1 MKKILLFALFL
12 ISTISFSQNIRFEG
26 VILESGKTPLEM
38 ANIMAVNQVTK
49 GMDGYAITNDKGRFV
64 LNLKPNSTYLIK
76 LSYIGMENKQ
86 ITVETKTENI
96 TQNISMEPG
105 GIQLDGVEIVR
116 EMPVSI
122 KGDTIVYNAD
132 SFKSGTERKL
142 EDVLKKLPGVEVNAD
157 GEVEVEGKKV
167 TKLMVEGKDFF
178 DGDTKLGVKNI
189 PADAIDKIQV
199 LRNYNENSI
208 LKGVENNQ
216 DNLAMNIKLKD
227 GKKNFWFGD
236 MTAGGGTADDNKY
249 DRYLINPKLFYY
261 NPKYSINLISNFNNI
276 GELPLTIQDYFK
288 FTGGFR
294 SMMAK
299 GGSNFNVASN
309 DLGIS
314 LLRNNRA
321 KEIETQFGAT
331 NFSYNP
337 TKAWTLSGFGILSS
351 SITDLE
357 TKTQTNFLQPNS
369 SNVASTEN
377 RNEIA
382 HQKSNLALF
391 KLSSSYKPSA
401 RFQFDYDILSKFS
414 KQDEDNSL
422 LRESIV
428 SNTSNTE
435 NILTAKKQ
443 DPKSVN
449 QNLSFY
455 YTHNDKN
462 IFALEMQHLYQDED
476 PFYNANLQTQPFGF
490 AGYVAGQ
497 NRNDINQ
504 TRFVKTNKL
513 DAKLDYYYMLTP
525 KSNINVTLGNTYS
538 YQSFDSSIYQMLDNG
553 TKNILTD
560 ASNTNRVNY
569 NFNDAFLGLHYKILT
584 GKFTFT
590 PGVSLH
596 AYNMTNSQL
605 GTDFSQNFFRV
616 LPDFLAL
623 YQIKKAET
631 LTYNYAIT
639 NSFTDINKLAEGFV
653 LNGYNSLSRG
663 SRTLENATQQSHSLR
678 YFKYNMFNFENITG
692 FINYTRTIE
701 AVKSRANFIGV
712 NQTSTP
718 FNSDFA
724 EETLS
729 GFGSYGRSF
738 LKNYKASFNT
748 RLNWSKFNNQQNGV
762 FASADSFTQVHTLTA
777 STNYKNLPNI
787 ELGYS
792 YTVNDYNNSKFYTDK
807 PFVRLDYYFLK
818 SFSFVS
824 EYEFYHYYNKNK
836 TVENE
841 YDFLSASLIYQKTK
855 DSKWEYKIAATNIL
869 NTKSLNDDSFSQ
881 FSTRTSQYTV
891 QPRYLIFT
899 LKYNL

>member
-1 MKKILLFALFL
+1 MKKILIFALFL
-12 ISTISFSQNIRFEG
+12 ISTITFSQTIRFEG
-26 VILESGKTPLEM
+26 VVLESGKAPLEM

-64 LNLKPNSTYLIK
+64 LNLKPNTTYVIK

-105 GIQLDGVEIVR
+105 GIELDGVEIVR

-216 DNLAMNIKLKD
+216 DNVAMNIKLKS

-351 SITDLE
+351 STTDLE
-357 TKTQTNFLQPNS
+357 TKSQNNFLQPNS

-377 RNEIA
+377 RNEVA
-382 HQKSNLALF
+382 HQKSNLGLF

-401 RFQFDYDILSKFS
+401 RFQFDYDVLAKFS

-435 NILTAKKQ
+435 NIVTAKKQ

-462 IFALEMQHLYQDED
+462 IFALEMQHLYQEED
-476 PFYNANLQTQPFGF
+476 PFYNANLQTQPFVLN
-490 AGYVAGQ
+490 GYLSGQ

-513 DAKLDYYYMLTP
+513 DTKLDYYYMLTP

-538 YQSFDSSIYQMLDNG
+538 FQSFDSSIYQMLDNG
-553 TKNILTD
+553 TQNNLTD
-560 ASNTNRVNY
+560 ASTTNNVNY

-605 GTDFSQNFFRV
+605 GTDFSLNFFRV

-631 LTYNYAIT
+631 LTYNYAMT

-678 YFKYNMFNFENITG
+678 YFKYNMFNFENINGAIT
-692 FINYTRTIE
+692 YTRTVD
-701 AVKSRANFIGV
+701 ALKLRANFVGV
-712 NQTSTP
+712 NQTSSP
-718 FNSDFA
+718 FNTDFP
-724 EETLS
+724 EETLG

-748 RLNWSKFNNQQNGV
+748 RLNWSKFNNQQDGV
-762 FASADSFTQVHTLTA
+762 FAGADSFTQIHTLTA

-824 EYEFYHYYNKNK
+824 EYEFYHYYNKDK
-836 TVENE
+836 TIENE

-891 QPRYLIFT
+891 QPRYLIFS

>member
-1 MKKILLFALFL
+1 MKKIVLFALFL

-38 ANIMAVNQVTK
+38 ANIMAVNQATK

-142 EDVLKKLPGVEVNAD
+142 EDILKKLPGVEVNAD
-157 GEVEVEGKKV
+157 GEIEVEGKKV

-236 MTAGGGTADDNKY
+236 MTAGGGFDDKEKF
-249 DRYLINPKLFYY
+249 DRYLLNPKLFYY
-261 NPKYSINLISNFNNI
+261 SPKYSINLISNFNNI

-357 TKTQTNFLQPNS
+357 TKSQNNFLQPNS

-377 RNEIA
+377 RNEVA

-401 RFQFDYDILSKFS
+401 RFQFDYDVLSKFS

-422 LRESIV
+422 LRQSIV
-428 SNTSNTE
+428 GSSSNTE

-462 IFALEMQHLYQDED
+462 IFALEMQHLYQDEN
-476 PFYNANLQTQPFGF
+476 PFYNANLQSQPFSL
-490 AGYVAGQ
+490 AGYVPGQ

-513 DAKLDYYYMLTP
+513 DTKLDYYYMLTP

-538 YQSFDSSIYQMLDNG
+538 FQSFDSSIYQVLDNG
-553 TKNILTD
+553 TQNNLTD
-560 ASNTNRVNY
+560 PSNNNRVNY

-605 GTDFSQNFFRV
+605 GTDFSLNFFRV

-631 LTYNYAIT
+631 LTYNYAMT
-639 NSFTDINKLAEGFV
+639 NSFTDINRLTEGFV

-663 SRTLENATQQSHSLR
+663 SRTLENATQQSHTLR

-692 FINYTRTIE
+692 AITYTRTID
-701 AVKSRANFIGV
+701 ALKLRANFIGV

-724 EETLS
+724 EEIIS

-738 LKNYKASFNT
+738 SKNYKASFNT
-748 RLNWSKFNNQQNGV
+748 RLNWSKFNNIQNGV
-762 FASADSFTQVHTLTA
+762 FASAESFTQVHTLTA
-777 STNYKNLPNI
+777 STNYKNAPNI

-792 YTVNDYNNSKFYTDK
+792 YTVNDYNNSKFFTDK